1 MSVAST
7 AAVSAGEFAALP
19 DALKGSTILVVDDN
33 SFNRTMIG
41 ALLGKAGFNRLH
53 YAASGVE
60 ALQQAARLKPDL
72 IILDIMMPGMDG
84 TEVLRRLRAEGE
96 ERDVPV
102 LVQTGLTGSRERGE
116 IFENGAT
123 DLINKP
129 INPQELVSR
138 VAIHLQNRLLINDLR
153 AYRQRL
159 ENELMLA
166 RSVFEHLMPPERV
179 IAGIT
184 EASGCRLFGRT
195 EASQDL
201 GGDLWGALPL
211 EDGKFA
217 LFVADVAGRGI
228 TAALVALR
236 LHTVLRTV
244 AMRSPP
250 GTSPGEFLTGV
261 NADFAA
267 LLDPGQYATVIAGI
281 YDPADGFFY
290 YALAGANAPL
300 THGDARSIPDVLP
313 GMALGLA
320 PQTRYETHRIAVPP
334 GGLLLLYSN
343 ALADLLASPA
353 PEAERHENGERDILN
368 LLTSVAEPDGHVRA
382 STLMERIGQLRTHR
396 RLEDDLTIV
405 CVERPAAAEAG
416 SAA

>member
-1 MSVAST
+1 MSLAGP
-7 AAVSAGEFAALP
+7 AAVGASEFAPLP
-19 DALKGSTILVVDDN
+19 DALKGCTILVVDDN
-33 SFNRTMIG
+33 SFNRAMIG
-41 ALLGKAGFNRLH
+41 ALLGKAGFSRLH
-53 YAASGVE
+53 YAASGLE
-60 ALQQAARLKPDL
+60 ALQLAARLRPDL

-159 ENELMLA
+159 ETELMLA
-166 RSVFEHLMPPERV
+166 RSVFEHLMPPQRLISL
-179 IAGIT
+179 IADT
-184 EASGCRLFGRT
+184 SGCRLFGRT

-236 LHTVLRTV
+236 LHTVLRT
-244 AMRSPP
+244 AATRSPP

-281 YDPADGFFY
+281 YDPRDGFFY

-300 THGDARSIPDVLP
+300 THGDAGQMPDTVP

-320 PQTRYETHRIAVPP
+320 PDTRYETHRLPVPP

-343 ALADLLASPA
+343 ALVDLLTESAA
-353 PEAERHENGERDILN
+353 EAERQENGERGILN
-368 LLTSVAEPDGHVRA
+368 LLSSVAGPDGLLSA
-382 STLMERIGQLRTHR
+382 TTLMDRIRELRTHR

-405 CVERPAAAEAG
+405 CVERPLAAAGGPA
-416 SAA
+416 